1 MFVWNVLPL
10 SICFGMRLALAFLPR
25 RLPKGSDGSKA
36 PMLSIISFCL
46 TLPEKGKSDDYLV
59 PRDEGSWLEICLSPF
74 FSKIQLSRGA
84 LTILR
89 PLEWVGASVG
99 PLFVVFAALVLHV
112 LIVLSFLD
120 LLIELPYK
128 VLLHVEK
135 FLGYLL
141 LILAQVVYH
150 YEDFPYAF
158 ELPANAFVL
167 LFKWL
172 ALVLFEDV
180 GLEGLLFLK

>member
-1 MFVWNVLPL
+1 M
-10 SICFGMRLALAFLPR
+10 
-25 RLPKGSDGSKA
+25 
-36 PMLSIISFCL
+36 
-46 TLPEKGKSDDYLV
+46 
-59 PRDEGSWLEICLSPF
+59 SPF

-89 PLEWVGASVG
+89 PLERVGASIG

-141 LILAQVVYH
+141 LLLAQVVYH
-150 YEDFPYAF
+150 YEDFPYAL

-167 LFKWL
+167 LFK
-172 ALVLFEDV
+172 
-180 GLEGLLFLK
+180 